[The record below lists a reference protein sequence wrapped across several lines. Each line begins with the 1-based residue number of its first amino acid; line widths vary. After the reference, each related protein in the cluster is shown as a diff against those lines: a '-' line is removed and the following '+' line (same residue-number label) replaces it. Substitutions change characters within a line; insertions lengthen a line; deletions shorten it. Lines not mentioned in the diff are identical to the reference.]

1 MSTHLSLLSDVLRDQ
16 ADDITTTA
24 ISATAVRSAARRRRV
39 RRASAVGVAAVLA
52 STTVFVVRP
61 WDRPEKLT
69 GVVDA
74 AAVPLAIIDSVK
86 DGNAVWLARV
96 DGELQ
101 LCDGRVGGGHG
112 CSTFTDGRSSLV
124 TVVEGDVV
132 VGLLSASADHV
143 DVAVGDSAPMRARS
157 AETADGLTIFAV
169 TDAHPFTPHGFGFR
183 TLRAVARS
191 ADGTQLASVQTRGDY
206 DYAQQH
212 RPASPQD
219 VMALGPTRVLSQDKS
234 LTQDVVWVTQDG
246 WSCAGRDL
254 DAGPASTRTELTA
267 GWCGQLGTAGVAALA
282 WTLGEGANGVVIRVP
297 SGTVSATVDGTP
309 LNIGVAGSTTWAT
322 TLGGSFAKSARVV
335 VRLSNGA
342 IAYDGS
348 LARITVAGAY
358 A

>member
-1 MSTHLSLLSDVLRDQ
+1 MSLLSDVLRDQ
-16 ADDITTTA
+16 ADDITATA

-39 RRASAVGVAAVLA
+39 VRVSAAGVAAVLA
-52 STTVFVVRP
+52 STTVFMVRP
-61 WDRPEKLT
+61 WDASERLT

-74 AAVPLAIIDSVK
+74 AAVPLAIIDNVK
-86 DGNAVWLARV
+86 NGNAVWLARV

-101 LCDGRVGGGHG
+101 VCDGRVGGGHG
-112 CSTFTDGRSSLV
+112 CSMFTDGRTSLV

-132 VGLLSASADHV
+132 VGVLSASADHV
-143 DVAVGDSAPMRARS
+143 DVTVGGSAPVRARS
-157 AETADGLTIFAV
+157 AEAADGLTVFAV
-169 TDAHPFTPHGFGFR
+169 AGARPFTPHGFGFR
-183 TLRAVARS
+183 TLHAVGRS
-191 ADGTQLASVQTRGDY
+191 ADGKQLASVQTRGDY

-219 VMALGPTRVLSQDKS
+219 VMALGPTRLFTEDKS
-234 LTQDVVWVTQDG
+234 VTQDVVWATQDG

-267 GWCGQLGTAGVAALA
+267 GWCGQLGTARVAALA
-282 WTLGEGANGVVIRVP
+282 WTFSEGAYGVVVRVP
-297 SGTVSATVDGTP
+297 SGTASATVDGTP
-309 LNIGVAGSTTWAT
+309 LTIGVAGSTTWAT
-322 TLGGSFAKSARVV
+322 TLSGSFAKSARVV

-358 A
+358 AG